1 MNKAILCTVTLGL
14 TMILAAGCTT
24 PSKIEVTPDKVVF
37 EKAGATTLLQ
47 AIVLDQDG
55 NQMSTKGLDI
65 VWSSKDT
72 KNVKLS
78 PDGQVTAAASG
89 ETDIDVEIA
98 GTEIKTRVP
107 VRVKIPSSI
116 QVSTEKLRLWEN
128 QIKENIWAEVRS
140 EKGAFLEGF
149 LPKWSSEDSSVVKV
163 EPIIDPKK
171 RQSWVKMTGVKRGTT
186 HINATFRGITKSI
199 RVAVFAEDEE
209 VNMAGVH
216 ISKKKEEQA
225 RKAAARKK
233 KKRRQIQF

>member
-14 TMILAAGCTT
+14 TMMSAAGCTT

-37 EKAGATTLLQ
+37 EKAGATTLLH

-89 ETDIDVEIA
+89 ETEIDVEIA

-128 QIKENIWAEVRS
+128 QIRENVWAEVRS

-163 EPIIDPKK
+163 EPIIDLKK
-171 RQSWVKMTGVKRGTT
+171 RQSWVKMTGVKERGDMQSPSNAGLEFGDT
-186 HINATFRGITKSI
+186 HSSPPSAMPHCHPLPGQPTPR
-199 RVAVFAEDEE
+199 
-209 VNMAGVH
+209 
-216 ISKKKEEQA
+216 
-225 RKAAARKK
+225 
-233 KKRRQIQF
+233 